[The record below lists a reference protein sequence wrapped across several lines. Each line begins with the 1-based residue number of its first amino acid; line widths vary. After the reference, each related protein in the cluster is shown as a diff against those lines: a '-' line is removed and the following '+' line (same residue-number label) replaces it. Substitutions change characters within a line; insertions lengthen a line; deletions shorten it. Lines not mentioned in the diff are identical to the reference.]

1 MYTYAYIYIHTYD
14 IEPVFRLYTNFHKLD
29 FPQLLATQ
37 RNIQVAI
44 PSELSLDDLCHF
56 LGHREGLEAVRVVF
70 RTWAQRVMWWL
81 SGD

>member
-1 MYTYAYIYIHTYD
+1 MYVYICIYIYIHTYD
-14 IEPVFRLYTNFHKLD
+14 IEPVFRLYTNFHKWD
-29 FPQLLATQ
+29 FPQLAT

-70 RTWAQRVMWWL
+70 RTWPQRGMW
-81 SGD
+81 